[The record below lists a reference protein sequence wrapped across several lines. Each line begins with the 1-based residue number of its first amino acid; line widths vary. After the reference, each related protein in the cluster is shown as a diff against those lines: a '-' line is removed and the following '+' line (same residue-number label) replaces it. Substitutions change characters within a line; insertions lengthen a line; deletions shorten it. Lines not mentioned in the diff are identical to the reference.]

1 MTAVLHADMGNSEV
15 LRLME
20 YSKESLCDND
30 GEDMVREMVQA
41 APTWTVQV

>member
-1 MTAVLHADMGNSEV
+1 MTAVLHADMGDSEA

-20 YSKESLCDND
+20 YSKESLRDDD

-41 APTWTVQV
+41 APTRTVRV